1 MANMTERELVLADNE
16 QALIQ
21 DTTKGHVNVYVGP
34 HKASLSETDRPV
46 SYNASNGTFEQCSL
60 AESKKRFT
68 VANESS
74 YVVLQNPT
82 DDTNSDRPSTGNNS
96 SKKLMIGRKIN
107 IPGPVQFPLWPGQS
121 AQVVQGHQLRTNQYL
136 IARVY
141 NDKAAEEN
149 WEKTILKTEGS
160 KDTDPQTDPQ
170 NPKQKNKS
178 EDSNK
183 SIAQVLERPKSLAIG
198 TLFIIPGDRVSYYV
212 PPTGIEVLP
221 DNDGS
226 YVREAVTLER
236 LEYCVLLDENGDKR
250 FVTGPKVV
258 FPKPTEVFVEENGSN
273 VFRALE
279 LNHLMGLHIKVIADY
294 KEGETEFKTGQE
306 LFITGKDENT
316 TTVYYPRAEHAIIRY
331 GNQQIYYAVTI
342 PKGEARYVLNR
353 TSGEITLVKGPTMFL
368 PDPRKEVIVKRI
380 LSSALTQLLYPG
392 NNEAVNYNASLET
405 QMKNKYG
412 QDAPDYMDAMEEGLI
427 GSSMQKGVSFSA
439 AMTADMGQE
448 QMRYMPSP
456 RVAGKKAQAAF
467 VGAGVSRRSTY
478 TEPRTLTLETKYQ
491 GAVAINIWNGYAVM
505 IVDKSGNRRV
515 ELGPK
520 TVLLE
525 YDEVPEILELST
537 GKPKTTD
544 NLLRTVY
551 LRTKANKI
559 SDIVDVETKDYV
571 HVSVKL
577 SYRVNFEG
585 EDHQMWFEC
594 ENYVKFL
601 CDHMRSLLKNRIHRL
616 GIREFHENATDL
628 IREIALGIAEEGKT
642 RPGKLFEEN
651 NMRIYDVEVLEVKIG
666 DATIAR
672 LLVDEQHRTVQQE
685 IDLQNKRRELELT
698 QEREQINT
706 KILEARETSRAKE
719 HEFQVLDLERGF
731 SIKKKQADQ
740 ESTIKKSEVE
750 FQKSLQVLF
759 DEIQKAEVTRTEAK
773 AVVEHSIEEKR
784 VKLALEQVEAEAKA
798 LKQKGEAISPQL
810 IAALQQFSDAHVMA
824 NLSEAVSPIAMIQR
838 TGIMDILAQLFEGS
852 GIGQGVVSGA
862 TQAALLRK
870 AQTTRNGSEEVIS
883 PKK

>member
-46 SYNASNGTFEQCSL
+46 FYNASNGTFEQCTL

-82 DDTNSDRPSTGNNS
+82 DDTNSERPSTGNNS

-121 AQVVQGHQLRTNQYL
+121 AQVLQGHQLRTNQYL

-160 KDTDPQTDPQ
+160 KESDTQTDSQ
-170 NPKQKNKS
+170 NPKQKNKF

-221 DNDGS
+221 DNDGN

-368 PDPRKEVIVKRI
+368 PDPRKQVIVKRI
-380 LSSALTQLLYPG
+380 LSSNLTQLLYPG
-392 NNEAVNYNASLET
+392 NNEAINYNVSLET

-412 QDAPDYMDAMEEGLI
+412 EDAPDYMDAIEEGII
-427 GSSMQKGVSFSA
+427 GSSVQRGVTFSA
-439 AMTADMGQE
+439 ALTADLGQE

-456 RVAGKKAQAAF
+456 RVAGKKAKAAF
-467 VGAGVSRRSTY
+467 VGSDVSRRSTY

-537 GKPKTTD
+537 GKPKNTD

-559 SDIVDVETKDYV
+559 SDIINVETKDYV
-571 HVSVKL
+571 NVSVKL

-585 EDHQMWFEC
+585 NDHQMWFEC

-616 GIREFHENATDL
+616 VIREFHENATDI
-628 IREIALGIAEEGKT
+628 IREIVLGLPEEGKA

-666 DATIAR
+666 DTTIAR
-672 LLVDEQHRTVQQE
+672 LLVDEQHKAVQQE

-719 HEFQVLDLERGF
+719 HQLQMLDIERNF
-731 SIKKKQADQ
+731 SVKKKQADQ
-740 ESTIKKSEVE
+740 ESIIKKSEVE

-759 DEIQKAEVTRTEAK
+759 DEIQKAEVNRTQVK
-773 AVVEHSIEEKR
+773 ATLEHSIEEKR
-784 VKLALEQVEAEAKA
+784 VKLALEQVESEAKA

-810 IAALQQFSDAHVMA
+810 IAALQQFSDAHVMS
-824 NLSEAVSPIAMIQR
+824 NLSEAVSPIAMIQK

-862 TQAALLRK
+862 TQAALIRK
-870 AQTTRNGSEEVIS
+870 TQSVKNESE
-883 PKK
+883 